1 MALNSEFFCYKLKA
15 IIAGFHND
23 NGKMETHATL
33 QVQISQHCLTIQLGP
48 NHVCVIVSHRR
59 DLSLTELNNI
69 PSLGFD
75 MIIVFP
81 PPF

>member
-33 QVQISQHCLTIQLGP
+33 QVQISQHCLITIQVGP
-48 NHVCVIVSHRR
+48 NYVCVIQG
-59 DLSLTELNNI
+59 LSIEALFFIPLLNLAKNV
-69 PSLGFD
+69 L
-75 MIIVFP
+75 
-81 PPF
+81 

>member
-33 QVQISQHCLTIQLGP
+33 QVQISQFFLTIQLGL
-48 NHVCVIVSHRR
+48 CVIVSHRR
-59 DLSLTELNNI
+59 GLALTEYK
-69 PSLGFD
+69 
-75 MIIVFP
+75 
-81 PPF
+81 